1 MSNQNQTNLSE
12 ERKKM
17 LRKDLSEGLE
27 GLKELFISAIKLI
40 INVIDSI
47 PQSKDSTLASY
58 TEVDS
63 SSKKVDSSLS
73 LITNGSEHTEPESV
87 NVSVALKE
95 ESFKDTLLKGVKQL
109 TYPILGIIST
119 AALTAGVIK
128 IDPLIQWAKLQNE
141 CIATSKSIETTKS
154 NSLSSRVMTC
164 NGGHAN

>member
-63 SSKKVDSSLS
+63 SSKKADSSLS
-73 LITNGSEHTEPESV
+73 LITNGSENTEPESV

-95 ESFKDTLLKGVKQL
+95 ESFKDTLLKGVKKL

-128 IDPLIQWAKLQNE
+128 VDPLIQWAKLQNE
-141 CIATSKSIETTKS
+141 CIATSKSIETNKS
-154 NSLSSRVMTC
+154 NSLASRVMTC